1 MDEDIRNK
9 LDQILE
15 NQNKLF
21 INVGI
26 LMGDVKRFSEMG
38 EENKRRVIE
47 LEHNQNNLIR
57 EWRESAVVVD
67 LLKDRMIF
75 QDKDVVRLRED
86 TNKIK
91 VKNKIIYWSLTVVF
105 VSIITF
111 IFNFLLKYFPNF
123 N

>member
-9 LDQILE
+9 LEQILE

-38 EENKRRVIE
+38 EENKKRIIE

-57 EWRESAVVVD
+57 EWRESAVVVN
-67 LLKDRMIF
+67 LLKDRMVF
-75 QDKDVVRLRED
+75 QDKDVVRLKED

-111 IFNFLLKYFPNF
+111 IFNFLLKYFPGLN
-123 N
+123 

>member
-9 LDQILE
+9 LEQILE

-38 EENKRRVIE
+38 EENKKRIIE

-57 EWRESAVVVD
+57 EWRESAVFVN
-67 LLKDRMIF
+67 LLKDRMVF
-75 QDKDVVRLRED
+75 QDKDVVRLKED

-111 IFNFLLKYFPNF
+111 IFNFLLKYFPGLN
-123 N
+123 

>member
-9 LDQILE
+9 LEQILE

-38 EENKRRVIE
+38 EENKKRIIE
-47 LEHNQNNLIR
+47 LEHNQNNLTR
-57 EWRESAVVVD
+57 EWRESAVVVN
-67 LLKDRMIF
+67 LLKDRMVF
-75 QDKDVVRLRED
+75 QDKDVVRLKED

-111 IFNFLLKYFPNF
+111 IFNFLLKYFPGLN
-123 N
+123 

>member
-9 LDQILE
+9 LEQILE

-38 EENKRRVIE
+38 EENKKRIIE

-57 EWRESAVVVD
+57 EWRESAVVVN
-67 LLKDRMIF
+67 LVKDRMVF
-75 QDKDVVRLRED
+75 QDKDVVRLKED

-111 IFNFLLKYFPNF
+111 IFNFLLKYFPGLN
-123 N
+123 